1 MRDFFLGKKK
11 NFAEVFLKII
21 FMQYSKF
28 TFLNCL
34 FVGTLSFVLFTSNS
48 GGYPSDRSGSPIVGG
63 ATCASCHGGGAGG
76 GSVTLT
82 GAPSS
87 YTYGTGYAMNLTMTG
102 IPTSGGSGGI
112 GGTGGFQIAAVSSS
126 NTYIGTFVASSG
138 TNVLG
143 YGGLSHNA
151 PKAHSGGS
159 VSWIVNWTAPVS
171 GNNQVKFYY
180 VGNAADDTGDTSGD
194 DIYTGTSAFIP
205 LPVRLLGFEAQ
216 EGTNDVEL
224 SWQTASEEN
233 TRSFV
238 VERKSS
244 DDAAFSAIST
254 ITAKGTTQTPQH
266 YSFRD
271 VALENT
277 TSIFYYRLK
286 IVDNDGEIEYSATKS
301 VKINHNNAV
310 SIYPTVLSETAILS
324 IFQEK
329 NIAKDAFILDASGK
343 TVQHTLLTEG
353 RNDIEISL
361 PIGQYFVKVGSV
373 VKSILVLKN

>member
-1 MRDFFLGKKK
+1 
-11 NFAEVFLKII
+11 
-21 FMQYSKF
+21 MQNSKF

-34 FVGTLSFVLFTSNS
+34 FVGALSFVLFTSNS

-63 ATCASCHGGGAGG
+63 ATCGSCHSGGAGG
-76 GSVTLT
+76 GTITLT

-87 YTYGTGYAMNLTMTG
+87 YTYGTGYAMTLTVTG
-102 IPTSGGSGGI
+102 IPTTGGSGGT

-126 NTYIGTFVASSG
+126 NAYIGTFSASSG
-138 TNVLG
+138 TKVLA

-151 PKAHSGGS
+151 PKAHSSGS
-159 VSWIVNWTAPVS
+159 ATWIVNWNAPIS

-205 LPVRLLGFEAQ
+205 LPVRLLSFEAV
-216 EGTNDVEL
+216 EGANDVEL

-233 TRSFV
+233 TRQFV

-244 DDAAFSAIST
+244 DDMDFSTIST
-254 ITAKGTTQTPQH
+254 IAAKGATQTPQH

-271 VALENT
+271 VALESNS
-277 TSIFYYRLK
+277 SIFYYRLK
-286 IVDNDGEIEYSATKS
+286 IVDKDGEIEYSATKS
-301 VKINHNNAV
+301 VKTNHNNTV
-310 SIYPTVLSETAILS
+310 SIYPTVLSENAILN

-329 NIAKDAFILDASGK
+329 NVQKEVFILDTSGK
-343 TVQHTLLTEG
+343 VVQHALLAEG
-353 RNDIEISL
+353 KNDIEISL
-361 PIGQYFVKVGSV
+361 PQGQYFIKMGSV
-373 VKSILVLKN
+373 VKSIFVLKN